1 MKLGLWMLTGSALS
15 SFGIVSLLGEEAPPD
30 LRLAVWLGML
40 GPLVAS
46 LCSMMIV
53 ERTFGRHPERLM
65 GVMIGTFAVKVLFFG
80 VYIALVVKAGWVR
93 TVPFAIS
100 FTGYFLALHII
111 EAWRLRRLVAP
122 V

>member
-1 MKLGLWMLTGSALS
+1 MKLGLQVLAGSVLSTLIIVFITGKA
-15 SFGIVSLLGEEAPPD
+15 ATPD
-30 LRLAVWLGML
+30 WRMGVWLGMC

-46 LCSMMIV
+46 LCSMMLV
-53 ERTFGRHPERLM
+53 ARTFRKHPDRLM
-65 GVMIGTFAVKVLFFG
+65 NVMVGAFAAKMLFFG
-80 VYIALVVKAGWVR
+80 GYIALVVKAGRVSII
-93 TVPFAIS
+93 PFAVS